1 MKEKKDIMITIN
13 AIGDTCPIPVVKKLE
28 KPDTVE
34 TLVDNE
40 IAVENLKKMASQM
53 GFAVSDSK
61 INSGYS
67 VKITVDDIDK
77 INDNKMSATNAK
89 ATSEAKAN
97 SIKTGAD
104 DMVSCN
110 IKNSGEKVVVIKSEF
125 MGDGDNELGKVLIK
139 GFIYALSQ
147 QDELPQTMLFYN
159 GGAKITSEGSESIE
173 DLKALEEKGV
183 KIFTCGTC
191 LNYYGLTEKLCVG
204 EATNMY
210 EITKKMT
217 EASLIV
223 CP

>member
-13 AIGDTCPIPVVKKLE
+13 AIGDTCPIPVVKTKKAIEKLE

-89 ATSEAKAN
+89 ATSEAKAR
-97 SIKTGAD
+97 
-104 DMVSCN
+104 
-110 IKNSGEKVVVIKSEF
+110 
-125 MGDGDNELGKVLIK
+125 
-139 GFIYALSQ
+139 
-147 QDELPQTMLFYN
+147 
-159 GGAKITSEGSESIE
+159 
-173 DLKALEEKGV
+173 
-183 KIFTCGTC
+183 CG
-191 LNYYGLTEKLCVG
+191 
-204 EATNMY
+204 
-210 EITKKMT
+210 
-217 EASLIV
+217 
-223 CP
+223 